1 MAGGL
6 ERSLETALLAC
17 MGPKVSQ
24 SNRQKN
30 ALFEVNQP
38 LSSFSA
44 KILCGYAF
52 GLYGSTTRNDLD
64 TIRRIRNVFAHTTNP
79 ITFETDAIKAS
90 CENLKLPSKIRPS
103 EIPLPNFI
111 LNPSGS
117 KERFVSTTLI
127 IMGQLRLEL
136 AEGKNSPTGP
146 ISLP

>member
-1 MAGGL
+1 MYGSEGL
-6 ERSLETALLAC
+6 PKQQTEKCSVRS
-17 MGPKVSQ
+17 K
-24 SNRQKN
+24 
-30 ALFEVNQP
+30 
-38 LSSFSA
+38 SA
-44 KILCGYAF
+44 PQQFLGQDSMWLRI